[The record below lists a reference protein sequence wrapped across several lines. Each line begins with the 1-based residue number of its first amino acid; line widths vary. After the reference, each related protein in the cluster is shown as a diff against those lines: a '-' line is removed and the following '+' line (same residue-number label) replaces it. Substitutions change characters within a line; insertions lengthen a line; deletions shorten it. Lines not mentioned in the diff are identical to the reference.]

1 MKKNKNRI
9 ISSIIIIFI
18 ILNVYYSVLADEN
31 ITNENKLNE
40 NKLNE
45 NSTENR
51 TLTLQEQQNQ
61 VKENL
66 NNANIQLQYV
76 ENELTSSLIQVQ
88 KLQDRIDQYQAKLD
102 EVNEKY
108 QKLQNQVEEHQK
120 KLDTVQESYNRKN
133 EALKQRL
140 VAFYKSGSI
149 NFLDVLMDSNNII
162 DFVSRYY
169 LIKKM
174 TEYDAKSMEEI
185 EKQKQEI
192 EKVTNEL
199 KESKA
204 NMKLTKADAEQ
215 QTVVLTNT
223 KTILENQISSL
234 TESEQSLKSQ
244 IDIYKKQQEE
254 LENLIQYAIRSS
266 TYELRYSGGIM
277 VWPTLTTSYITSQYG
292 SRLHPIQ
299 GIIKNHAGID
309 IGGST
314 GNPVYAA
321 ADGVIIY
328 SQYNTGGYGNLVMID
343 HGTNSEGVKIVT
355 LYGHGN
361 KLLRNVGE
369 SVKQGELIMEM
380 GSTGNSTGPHVHF
393 EVRENGVAVDPKKYL
408 SSNQD

>member
-1 MKKNKNRI
+1 MTKNKNRI

-31 ITNENKLNE
+31 ITNE

-88 KLQDRIDQYQAKLD
+88 KLQDRIDEYQAKLD

-108 QKLQNQVEEHQK
+108 QELQNQVEEHQK

-174 TEYDAKSMEEI
+174 TEYDAKSMDEI

-277 VWPTLTTSYITSQYG
+277 LWPTLTTSYITSQYG

-321 ADGVIIY
+321 ADGIIIY
-328 SQYNTGGYGNLVMID
+328 SQYNTGGYGNMVMID

>member
-31 ITNENKLNE
+31 ITNE

-88 KLQDRIDQYQAKLD
+88 KLQDRIDEYQAKLD

-185 EKQKQEI
+185 EKQKHEI

-223 KTILENQISSL
+223 KIILENQISSL

>member
-31 ITNENKLNE
+31 ITNE

-174 TEYDAKSMEEI
+174 TEYDAKSIEEI
-185 EKQKQEI
+185 EKQKHEI

>member
-31 ITNENKLNE
+31 ITNE

-204 NMKLTKADAEQ
+204 NMKLIKADAEQ

>member
-31 ITNENKLNE
+31 ITNE

-185 EKQKQEI
+185 EKQKHEI

-393 EVRENGVAVDPKKYL
+393 EVRENGIAVDPKKYL

>member
-31 ITNENKLNE
+31 ITNE

-108 QKLQNQVEEHQK
+108 QELQNQVEEHQK

>member
-31 ITNENKLNE
+31 ITNE

-185 EKQKQEI
+185 EKQKHEI

>member
-31 ITNENKLNE
+31 ITNE

-192 EKVTNEL
+192 EKVTKEL

>member
-31 ITNENKLNE
+31 ITNE

-223 KTILENQISSL
+223 KIILENQISSL

-393 EVRENGVAVDPKKYL
+393 EVRENGIAVDPKKYL

>member
-31 ITNENKLNE
+31 ITNE

-343 HGTNSEGVKIVT
+343 HGINSEGVKIVT

>member
-31 ITNENKLNE
+31 ITNE

-76 ENELTSSLIQVQ
+76 ENELTNSLIQVQ

>member
-1 MKKNKNRI
+1 MKKSKNRI

-31 ITNENKLNE
+31 ITNE

>member
-31 ITNENKLNE
+31 ITNE

-120 KLDTVQESYNRKN
+120 KLDTIQESYNRKN

>member
-31 ITNENKLNE
+31 ITNE

-140 VAFYKSGSI
+140 VAFYKSDSI

-393 EVRENGVAVDPKKYL
+393 EVRENGVAVAPKKYL

>member
-31 ITNENKLNE
+31 ITNE

-185 EKQKQEI
+185 EKQKHEI

-223 KTILENQISSL
+223 KIILENQISSL

>member
-31 ITNENKLNE
+31 ITNE

-277 VWPTLTTSYITSQYG
+277 VWPTLITSYITSQYG

-343 HGTNSEGVKIVT
+343 HGTNFEGVKIVT

>member
-1 MKKNKNRI
+1 MTKNKNRI

-31 ITNENKLNE
+31 ITNE

-88 KLQDRIDQYQAKLD
+88 KLQDRIDEYQAKLD

-108 QKLQNQVEEHQK
+108 QELQNQVEEHQK

-174 TEYDAKSMEEI
+174 TEYDAKSMDEI

-277 VWPTLTTSYITSQYG
+277 LWPTLTTSYITSQYG

-328 SQYNTGGYGNLVMID
+328 SQYNTGGYGNMVMID
-343 HGTNSEGVKIVT
+343 HGTNSEGIKIVT

>member
-31 ITNENKLNE
+31 ITNE

-120 KLDTVQESYNRKN
+120 KLDTIQESYNRKN

-185 EKQKQEI
+185 EKQKHEI

>member
-31 ITNENKLNE
+31 ITNE

-108 QKLQNQVEEHQK
+108 KKLQNQVEEHQK

>member
-31 ITNENKLNE
+31 ITNE

-76 ENELTSSLIQVQ
+76 ENELTNSLIQVQ

-185 EKQKQEI
+185 EKQKHEI

>member
-1 MKKNKNRI
+1 MTKNKNRI

-31 ITNENKLNE
+31 ITNE

-88 KLQDRIDQYQAKLD
+88 KLQDRIDEYQAKLD

-108 QKLQNQVEEHQK
+108 QELQNQVEEHQK

-174 TEYDAKSMEEI
+174 TEYDAKSMDEI

-277 VWPTLTTSYITSQYG
+277 LWPTLTTSYITSQYG

>member
-31 ITNENKLNE
+31 ITNE

-408 SSNQD
+408 SSTQD

>member
-1 MKKNKNRI
+1 MTKNKNRI

-18 ILNVYYSVLADEN
+18 ILTVYYSVLADEN
-31 ITNENKLNE
+31 ITNE

-88 KLQDRIDQYQAKLD
+88 KLQDRIDEYQTKLD

-108 QKLQNQVEEHQK
+108 QELQNKVEEHQK

-277 VWPTLTTSYITSQYG
+277 LWPTLTTSYITSQYG

-328 SQYNTGGYGNLVMID
+328 SQYNTGGYGNMVMID

>member
-31 ITNENKLNE
+31 ITNE

-140 VAFYKSGSI
+140 VAFYKGGSI

>member
-1 MKKNKNRI
+1 MTKNKNRI

-31 ITNENKLNE
+31 ITNE

-88 KLQDRIDQYQAKLD
+88 KLQDRIDEYQAKLD

-108 QKLQNQVEEHQK
+108 QELQNQVEEHQK

>member
-31 ITNENKLNE
+31 ITNE

-174 TEYDAKSMEEI
+174 TEYDAKSIEEI

-254 LENLIQYAIRSS
+254 LENLIQYAIKSS

-343 HGTNSEGVKIVT
+343 HGTNFEGVKIVT

>member
-31 ITNENKLNE
+31 ITNE

-185 EKQKQEI
+185 EKQKHEI

-343 HGTNSEGVKIVT
+343 HGTNSEGAKIVT

>member
-31 ITNENKLNE
+31 ITNE

-162 DFVSRYY
+162 DFVSKYY

>member
-31 ITNENKLNE
+31 ITNE

-133 EALKQRL
+133 ETLKQRL

-199 KESKA
+199 KESKT

-223 KTILENQISSL
+223 KIILENQISSL

>member
-31 ITNENKLNE
+31 ITNE

-185 EKQKQEI
+185 EKQKHEI

-204 NMKLTKADAEQ
+204 NMKLIKADAEQ

>member
-1 MKKNKNRI
+1 MTKNKNRI

-31 ITNENKLNE
+31 ITNE

-88 KLQDRIDQYQAKLD
+88 KLQDRIDEYQAKLD

-108 QKLQNQVEEHQK
+108 QELQNQVEEHQK

-174 TEYDAKSMEEI
+174 TEYDAKSMDEI

-277 VWPTLTTSYITSQYG
+277 LWPTLTTSYITSQYG

-328 SQYNTGGYGNLVMID
+328 SQYNTGGYGNMVMID

-369 SVKQGELIMEM
+369 SVKQGELIMKM

>member
-1 MKKNKNRI
+1 MMKKNKNRI

-31 ITNENKLNE
+31 ITNE

>member
-31 ITNENKLNE
+31 ITNE

-88 KLQDRIDQYQAKLD
+88 KLQYRIDQYQAKLD

>member
-31 ITNENKLNE
+31 ITNE

-88 KLQDRIDQYQAKLD
+88 KLQDRIEQYQAKLD

-120 KLDTVQESYNRKN
+120 KLDTIQESYNRKN

>member
-31 ITNENKLNE
+31 ITNE

-120 KLDTVQESYNRKN
+120 KLDTIQESYNRKN

-234 TESEQSLKSQ
+234 TESEKSLKSQ

>member
-31 ITNENKLNE
+31 ITNE

-185 EKQKQEI
+185 EKQKLEI

-223 KTILENQISSL
+223 KIILENQISSL

>member
-31 ITNENKLNE
+31 ITNE

-169 LIKKM
+169 SVIFFIK
-174 TEYDAKSMEEI
+174 
-185 EKQKQEI
+185 
-192 EKVTNEL
+192 
-199 KESKA
+199 
-204 NMKLTKADAEQ
+204 
-215 QTVVLTNT
+215 
-223 KTILENQISSL
+223 
-234 TESEQSLKSQ
+234 
-244 IDIYKKQQEE
+244 
-254 LENLIQYAIRSS
+254 
-266 TYELRYSGGIM
+266 
-277 VWPTLTTSYITSQYG
+277 
-292 SRLHPIQ
+292 
-299 GIIKNHAGID
+299 
-309 IGGST
+309 
-314 GNPVYAA
+314 
-321 ADGVIIY
+321 
-328 SQYNTGGYGNLVMID
+328 
-343 HGTNSEGVKIVT
+343 
-355 LYGHGN
+355 
-361 KLLRNVGE
+361 
-369 SVKQGELIMEM
+369 
-380 GSTGNSTGPHVHF
+380 
-393 EVRENGVAVDPKKYL
+393 
-408 SSNQD
+408 

>member
-31 ITNENKLNE
+31 ITNE

-76 ENELTSSLIQVQ
+76 ENELTNSLIQVQ

-185 EKQKQEI
+185 EKQKHEI

-223 KTILENQISSL
+223 KIILENQISSL

-309 IGGST
+309 IGGTT

>member
-1 MKKNKNRI
+1 MTKNKNRI

-31 ITNENKLNE
+31 ITNE

-88 KLQDRIDQYQAKLD
+88 KLQDRIDEYQAKLD

-108 QKLQNQVEEHQK
+108 QELQNQVEEHQK

-174 TEYDAKSMEEI
+174 TEYDAKSMDEI

-277 VWPTLTTSYITSQYG
+277 LWPTLTTSYITSQYG

-328 SQYNTGGYGNLVMID
+328 SQYNTGGYGNMVMID

-369 SVKQGELIMEM
+369 SVKQGELIMKM
-380 GSTGNSTGPHVHF
+380 GSTGKSTGPHVHF